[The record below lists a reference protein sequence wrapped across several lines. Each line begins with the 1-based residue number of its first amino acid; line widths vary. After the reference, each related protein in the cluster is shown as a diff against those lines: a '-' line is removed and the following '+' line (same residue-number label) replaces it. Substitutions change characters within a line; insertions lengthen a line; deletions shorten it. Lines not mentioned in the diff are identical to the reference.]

1 MNVYE
6 LEVQVPYESQD
17 YHVTLINEQAVSE
30 SEFEKL
36 VKDILNGRS
45 LAEFGI
51 IDEILNK
58 LETYGF
64 TKIKP
69 ITFVYIDGE
78 WAED

>member
-1 MNVYE
+1 M
-6 LEVQVPYESQD
+6 
-17 YHVTLINEQAVSE
+17 
-30 SEFEKL
+30 